1 MKQRVFSILS
11 LMLLAIKLLAEG
23 TETTI
28 SVTFADFPKGASE
41 AINERHDLGGG
52 LVIYTTKCHFTSE
65 LRIYSSAS
73 NNGYVVS
80 DPLPGYITSMSFN
93 MGYNTDV
100 LNVYGGTDK
109 TDWILIKEINVNQG
123 KDKYGNYTLSFPANT
138 NYTCF
143 KLDVKGE
150 NQIRIKSM
158 SVTYISAD
166 DNEGGEDNG
175 GNTGG
180 GNEDEGGADEEL
192 KIVSAPV
199 FNPVSTS
206 FSTDYLDVTIEAAD
220 GCEIYYTKDGSTPSY
235 TTAENYGGT
244 KGNIV
249 TIYAADSKVTLQAI
263 AVDPTTGQCSGV
275 SSAIYTY
282 VPISANDGSKTKPYT
297 VEEVAVMRDKKTGK
311 WVRGTIYGTMIAEN
325 PKDIATFNF
334 SVESNLVIGD
344 AEINIPVQLPTG
356 DVRMGINLK
365 GHPYLKCKE
374 ILIKGDL
381 EEYCGVR
388 GIKNP
393 TEYQI
398 TYDIPINSYGYATLY
413 LDMSVSV
420 PDDCSAY
427 YCSTE
432 GSYVNLLPVG
442 EVIPGNVGVVINAEP
457 NKTYSFTYTTESNGD
472 EEAILSTNQLVGF
485 MQDMVVADE
494 MNVYYALNVKN
505 NKLGFYLPQTS
516 TDEGFTAK
524 AYKAYLKIPV
534 EHKVSVFFIHR
545 GDDETSI
552 VPIADISEDVVYD
565 LHGRIVSS
573 PVPGIYIRGGKKIVI
588 R

>member
-11 LMLLAIKLLAEG
+11 FMLLAIKLLAEG
-23 TETTI
+23 VETTI
-28 SVTFADFPKGASE
+28 SVTFADFPKGAYE
-41 AINERHDLGGG
+41 ATNEKHDLGGG
-52 LVIYTTKCHFTSE
+52 LVVYTTKCHFTE
-65 LRIYSSAS
+65 QLRIYSSSSA
-73 NNGYVVS
+73 NGYVVS
-80 DPLPGYITSMSFN
+80 DPLPGPITGMSFV
-93 MGYNTDV
+93 MGHNTDV
-100 LNVYGGTDK
+100 LNVYGGTNK
-109 TDWILIKEINVNQG
+109 TDWTLIKGVKVEQKEN
-123 KDKYGNYTLSFPANT
+123 KYGNYTLSFPTDT

-143 KLDVKGE
+143 KLDVKGD
-150 NQIRIKSM
+150 QQLRIQSM
-158 SVTYISAD
+158 SVTYISD
-166 DNEGGEDNG
+166 DDSGSSEGDTGDDDKEDVV
-175 GNTGG
+175 
-180 GNEDEGGADEEL
+180 
-192 KIVSAPV
+192 VSAPI
-199 FNPVSTS
+199 FNPISTS

-235 TTAENYGGT
+235 TTDGNYEGT

-263 AVDPTTGQCSGV
+263 AVDPATGLCSDV

-282 VPISANDGSKTKPYT
+282 VPISDNDGSKMKPYT

-311 WVRGTIYGTMIAEN
+311 WVKGTIYGTMIAEN
-325 PKDIATFNF
+325 PKDIATSGF

-344 AEINIPVQLPTG
+344 AEINIPVRLPTG
-356 DVRMGINLK
+356 DVRQEINLK
-365 GHPYLKCKE
+365 GHPYLKGKE

-388 GIKNP
+388 GITNP

-413 LDMSVSV
+413 QDMSVSV
-420 PDDCSAY
+420 PDGCFAY

-524 AYKAYLKIPV
+524 AYKAYLKIPI
-534 EHKVSVFFIHR
+534 EHKVSMFFIHR

-552 VPIADISEDVVYD
+552 VPIPNIFEDVVYD
-565 LHGRIVSS
+565 LQGRIVSS
-573 PVPGIYIRGGKKIVI
+573 PIPGIYIRGGKKIVI